1 MSRSILLTQSK
12 SKMYTEKYMQRKY
25 VETMNFRPTLK
36 KIIYQLKNTGAVGT
50 DGISVLLLKKDVLA
64 PFITWIINLS
74 IMSFKYPNSFK
85 VGVISPVPKSGDLNV
100 MKNWHPVLILNAMS
114 KERVVNHQIKEH
126 LERFNLLLGFTF
138 WICQPPSI
146 LFTSQS

>member
-25 VETMNFRPTLK
+25 VETMNFRPVECSTLK

-74 IMSFKYPNSFK
+74 IMSFK
-85 VGVISPVPKSGDLNV
+85 VGVISPVPKSSDLNE
-100 MKNWHPVLILNAMS
+100 MKNWRPVVILNAMS
-114 KERVVNHQIKEH
+114 MCLERVLNHQIKEH
-126 LERFNLLLGFTF
+126 LERFNLLLGCTF